1 MAFARRLVN
10 DWLTLWAEARDIAW
24 LPPGWNDA
32 DMIALMKRPAAVVA
46 ALSALLVAAPAAAHP
61 HVWVTARSEVL
72 YDGNGEMTGVR
83 HVWTFDEA
91 YSAFAVQG
99 LDKDGDGK
107 FSPEELRELAEV
119 NVDSLNEYD
128 YFTVAKAN
136 GVKVTFARPTDYGL
150 TYDNGALTLTFTLPA
165 ARPARADKLLS
176 LEVYDPTYF
185 VSFAMAEGED
195 AVRLTDSPSGCKT
208 SITRPKTPDPAKMQD
223 LSESFFENLSANS
236 TFGADFANRVLVACP

>member
-1 MAFARRLVN
+1 M
-10 DWLTLWAEARDIAW
+10 T
-24 LPPGWNDA
+24 P
-32 DMIALMKRPAAVVA
+32 MIKRPAAAITA
-46 ALSALLVAAPAAAHP
+46 ALMTALAAAPAAAHP

-72 YDGNGEMTGVR
+72 YDGKGEMMGVR
-83 HVWTFDEA
+83 HVWTFDAA

-107 FSPEELRELAEV
+107 ISPDELKELAQV
-119 NVDSLNEYD
+119 NVESLNEYG

-136 GVKVTFARPTDYGL
+136 GAKVAFADPRDYGL
-150 TYDNGALTLTFTLPA
+150 TYDNGALTLTFTLPTA
-165 ARPARADKLLS
+165 KPARADKLLS

-185 VSFAMAEGED
+185 VSFAMAEGDD
-195 AVRLTDSPSGCKT
+195 AVRLADGPSGCT
-208 SITRPKTPDPAKMQD
+208 TNVTRPKTPDRAKMQE